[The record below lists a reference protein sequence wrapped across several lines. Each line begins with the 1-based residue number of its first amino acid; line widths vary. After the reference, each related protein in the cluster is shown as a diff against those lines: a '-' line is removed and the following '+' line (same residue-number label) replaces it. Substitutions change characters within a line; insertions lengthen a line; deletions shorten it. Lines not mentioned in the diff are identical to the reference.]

1 MFASVATPAL
11 EETAQSGFRAW
22 RHVTHRESAL
32 ESALGTDGKKAG
44 AMAIDESSSF
54 FSPWPD
60 RLRHSAII
68 LLTAALALS
77 VLVAFGELALARA
90 CAVWA
95 CIAAAA
101 LVPWRL
107 HGAVN
112 AREDVRAVNPVETA
126 AVSAVVAGMPDPAV
140 LLDRAGRVIHL
151 NAAAAQLAPALRR
164 NELAQFALRS
174 PEIITALREA
184 IATTEPRRATYLDH
198 VPVDRWMELI
208 IAPVPVPTLFGGTDK
223 CMLMTFHDQTPLRRV
238 EEMRADFV
246 ANASHELR
254 TPLAALSGFIDTLQG
269 PARDDALARERFL
282 GIMHTQ
288 ATRMARLIDDLL
300 SLSRV
305 ELSAH
310 VRPDTSVD
318 IVPIIR
324 QVADGLEPLARERQV
339 AIEIDLPD
347 TAETIAGDREELLRV
362 FENLIENALKYG
374 ASGGK
379 VMVSLAH
386 ASSGEGAPEIRVK
399 VRDFGP
405 GIAPEHLPRL
415 TERFYRVDVGDSR
428 SQGGTGLG
436 LSLVKHILIRHR
448 GRLLIESVPRNGA
461 TFTACFPQAKMSS
474 ST

>member
-1 MFASVATPAL
+1 
-11 EETAQSGFRAW
+11 
-22 RHVTHRESAL
+22 
-32 ESALGTDGKKAG
+32 
-44 AMAIDESSSF
+44 MAIDAPSPLP
-54 FSPWPD
+54 SPWPD
-60 RLRHSAII
+60 RLRHSAVI
-68 LLTAALALS
+68 LLVACLALAAL
-77 VLVAFGELALARA
+77 VVFGELSAARA
-90 CAVWA
+90 LVVFG

-101 LVPWRL
+101 MVPWRL
-107 HGAVN
+107 HGAV
-112 AREDVRAVNPVETA
+112 ASREDVRGVNPVESQ
-126 AVSAVVAGMPDPAV
+126 AVSAVVAGMPDPAI

-151 NAAAAQLAPALRR
+151 NMAAAQLAPALRR

-208 IAPVPVPTLFGGTDK
+208 ITPVPVPTAFGGTDK

-269 PARDDALARERFL
+269 PAKDDPKARERFL
-282 GIMHTQ
+282 GIMHAQ

-310 VRPDTSVD
+310 VRPDTLVD

-324 QVADGLEPLARERQV
+324 QVSDGLEPLAQERQV
-339 AIEIDLPD
+339 VVEIDLP
-347 TAETIAGDREELLRV
+347 ETPVAIAGDREELLRV

-374 ASGGK
+374 ASGGR
-379 VMVSLAH
+379 VIVSLNA
-386 ASSGEGAPEIRVK
+386 AVSGESTPEIRVM

-415 TERFYRVDVGDSR
+415 TERFYRVDIGDSR

-436 LSLVKHILIRHR
+436 LSLVKHILNRHR

-461 TFTACFPQAKMSS
+461 TFTACFPQPKSAAAESHLLR
-474 ST
+474 

>member
-1 MFASVATPAL
+1 
-11 EETAQSGFRAW
+11 
-22 RHVTHRESAL
+22 
-32 ESALGTDGKKAG
+32 
-44 AMAIDESSSF
+44 
-54 FSPWPD
+54 
-60 RLRHSAII
+60 
-68 LLTAALALS
+68 
-77 VLVAFGELALARA
+77 
-90 CAVWA
+90 
-95 CIAAAA
+95 
-101 LVPWRL
+101 
-107 HGAVN
+107 
-112 AREDVRAVNPVETA
+112 
-126 AVSAVVAGMPDPAV
+126 V

-151 NAAAAQLAPALRR
+151 NAAAAQLAPALRK

-184 IATTEPRRATYLDH
+184 IATTETRRATYLDH
-198 VPVDRWMELI
+198 APVDRWMELVI
-208 IAPVPVPTLFGGTDK
+208 IPVPVPTMFGGTDK

-269 PARDDALARERFL
+269 PARDDTKARERFL
-282 GIMHTQ
+282 GIMHSQ

-310 VRPDTSVD
+310 VRPDTLVD

-324 QVADGLEPLARERQV
+324 QVVDGLEPLASERQV
-339 AIEIDLPD
+339 DVSVDLPE
-347 TAETIAGDREELLRV
+347 APAWIAGDREELLRL
-362 FENLIENALKYG
+362 FENLVENALKYG
-374 ASGGK
+374 AAGGK
-379 VMVSLAH
+379 VIVSLIA
-386 ASSGEGAPEIRVK
+386 AMSGEGQPEVRVL

-428 SQGGTGLG
+428 AQGGTGLG
-436 LSLVKHILIRHR
+436 LSLVKHIVNRHR
-448 GRLLIESVPRNGA
+448 GRLLIESVLKNGA
-461 TFTACFPQAKMSS
+461 TFTTCFPQARGPA

>member
-1 MFASVATPAL
+1 
-11 EETAQSGFRAW
+11 
-22 RHVTHRESAL
+22 
-32 ESALGTDGKKAG
+32 
-44 AMAIDESSSF
+44 MAIDAPSSPSAQ
-54 FSPWPD
+54 PWSD
-60 RLRHSAII
+60 RLRHSTII
-68 LLTAALALS
+68 LIAAALALS
-77 VLVAFGELALARA
+77 VVVSLGELSVVRA
-90 CAVWA
+90 ATVFL

-101 LVPWRL
+101 LIPWRL
-107 HGAVN
+107 HDTA
-112 AREDVRAVNPVETA
+112 ASREDTRRVNPVESA
-126 AVSAVVAGMPDPAV
+126 AVAAVVAGMPDPAV

-174 PEIITALREA
+174 PEIITALRES
-184 IATTEPRRATYLDH
+184 IATTEPRRTTYLDH
-198 VPVDRWMELI
+198 VPVDRWMELTI
-208 IAPVPVPTLFGGTDK
+208 TPVPVPTSFGGADK

-269 PARDDALARERFL
+269 QAKEDPKARERFL
-282 GIMHTQ
+282 GIMHNQ

-310 VRPDTSVD
+310 VRPDTLVD
-318 IVPIIR
+318 LLPIIF

-339 AIEIDLPD
+339 EVETHLPE
-347 TAETIAGDREELLRV
+347 APVMIAGDREELLRL

-374 ASGGK
+374 ASGGR
-379 VMVSLAH
+379 VIVSLTT
-386 ASSGEGAPEIRVK
+386 APATDGTQEIRVL

-436 LSLVKHILIRHR
+436 LSLVKHILNRHR
-448 GRLLIESVPRNGA
+448 GRLLIESVPKQGA
-461 TFTACFPQAKMSS
+461 TFTACFPQARPL
-474 ST
+474 TPA

>member
-1 MFASVATPAL
+1 
-11 EETAQSGFRAW
+11 
-22 RHVTHRESAL
+22 
-32 ESALGTDGKKAG
+32 
-44 AMAIDESSSF
+44 MAIDAHSASF
-54 FSPWPD
+54 YSPWPD

-68 LLTAALALS
+68 LLVAGLALA
-77 VLVAFGELALARA
+77 VLVTFGELPLLRA
-90 CAVWA
+90 GAVFI
-95 CIAAAA
+95 CIGAAA

-107 HGAVN
+107 HHAV
-112 AREDVRAVNPVETA
+112 APHEDSRGVNPVENA

-140 LLDRAGRVIHL
+140 LLDRAGRVLHL
-151 NAAAAQLAPALRR
+151 NAAAAQLAPALRK

-184 IATTEPRRATYLDH
+184 IATTESRRATYLDH

-208 IAPVPVPTLFGGTDK
+208 ITPVPVPTLFGGTDK

-269 PARDDALARERFL
+269 PAKDDAKARERFL

-310 VRPDTSVD
+310 VRPDTLVD
-318 IVPIIR
+318 IVPIIL

-339 AIEIDLPD
+339 AIDIDLPE
-347 TAETIAGDREELLRV
+347 TAVPIAGDREELLRL

-379 VMVSLAH
+379 VAVSLT
-386 ASSGEGAPEIRVK
+386 SELSGEGVPEVRVM

-428 SQGGTGLG
+428 AQGGTGLG
-436 LSLVKHILIRHR
+436 LSLVKHIVNRHR
-448 GRLLIESVPRNGA
+448 GRLLIESVLKNGA
-461 TFTACFPQAKMSS
+461 TFTACFPQAKPPSS
-474 ST
+474 I

>member
-1 MFASVATPAL
+1 V
-11 EETAQSGFRAW
+11 
-22 RHVTHRESAL
+22 
-32 ESALGTDGKKAG
+32 
-44 AMAIDESSSF
+44 AIDDSPSSF

-68 LLTAALALS
+68 LLAAGLALA
-77 VLVAFGELALARA
+77 VVVVFGELSPVRA
-90 CAVWA
+90 TAIFV

-107 HGAVN
+107 HNVA
-112 AREDVRAVNPVETA
+112 ASREDVRGVNPVESA
-126 AVSAVVAGMPDPAV
+126 AVSAIVAGMPDPAV

-184 IATTEPRRATYLDH
+184 IATTEARRATYLDH

-208 IAPVPVPTLFGGTDK
+208 ITPVPVPTLFGGTDK

-269 PARDDALARERFL
+269 PANDDARARERFL

-310 VRPDTSVD
+310 VRPDTLVD
-318 IVPIIR
+318 LVPIIR
-324 QVADGLEPLARERQV
+324 QVADGLEPLAGERQV
-339 AIEIDLPD
+339 AIDIHLPD
-347 TAETIAGDREELLRV
+347 TPVAIAGDREELLRV

-379 VMVSLAH
+379 VMVSLTSAVS
-386 ASSGEGAPEIRVK
+386 AEGVPEVRVV

-428 SQGGTGLG
+428 AQGGTGLG
-436 LSLVKHILIRHR
+436 LSLVKHIVNRHR
-448 GRLLIESVPRNGA
+448 GRLLIESVLKNGA
-461 TFTACFPQAKMSS
+461 TFTACFPQAKPPA

>member
-1 MFASVATPAL
+1 
-11 EETAQSGFRAW
+11 
-22 RHVTHRESAL
+22 
-32 ESALGTDGKKAG
+32 
-44 AMAIDESSSF
+44 MAVDESPSSF
-54 FSPWPD
+54 FAPWPD

-68 LLTAALALS
+68 LLAACIALS
-77 VLVAFGELALARA
+77 VVVMFGELSPVRA
-90 CAVWA
+90 AAIFV
-95 CIAAAA
+95 CIAGAA

-107 HGAVN
+107 HDAAVS
-112 AREDVRAVNPVETA
+112 REDVRAVNPIETA

-184 IATTEPRRATYLDH
+184 IATAEARRATYLDH

-208 IAPVPVPTLFGGTDK
+208 ITPISVPTLFGGTDK
-223 CMLMTFHDQTPLRRV
+223 CMLMTFHDQTPLRRA

-269 PARDDALARERFL
+269 PAKDDPRARERFL
-282 GIMHTQ
+282 GIMHIQ

-310 VRPDTSVD
+310 VRPDTLVD

-324 QVADGLEPLARERQV
+324 QVVEGLEPLARERQV
-339 AIEIDLPD
+339 IIDVDLPD
-347 TAETIAGDREELLRV
+347 DPVWIAGDREELLRL
-362 FENLIENALKYG
+362 FENLVENALKYG
-374 ASGGK
+374 ASGGR
-379 VMVSLAH
+379 VIVSLIA
-386 ASSGEGAPEIRVK
+386 AVSNEGVPEVRVM

-428 SQGGTGLG
+428 AQGGTGLG
-436 LSLVKHILIRHR
+436 LSLVKHIVNRHR
-448 GRLLIESVPRNGA
+448 GRLLIESVLKNGA
-461 TFTACFPQAKMSS
+461 TFTACFPQAKIPASV
-474 ST
+474 

>member
-1 MFASVATPAL
+1 M
-11 EETAQSGFRAW
+11 
-22 RHVTHRESAL
+22 
-32 ESALGTDGKKAG
+32 
-44 AMAIDESSSF
+44 AMNAPPSSSF
-54 FSPWPD
+54 SPWSD

-68 LLTAALALS
+68 LLAAGLALA
-77 VLVAFGELALARA
+77 VMVALGELAPIRA
-90 CAVWA
+90 GVLLA

-107 HGAVN
+107 HNVAASG
-112 AREDVRAVNPVETA
+112 EDVRGIISPVETV
-126 AVSAVVAGMPDPAV
+126 AVSAIIAGMPDPAV

-151 NAAAAQLAPALRR
+151 NVAAAQLAPALRK

-184 IATTEPRRATYLDH
+184 IATSESRRTTFLDH
-198 VPVDRWMELI
+198 VPVDRWLELI
-208 IAPVPVPTLFGGTDK
+208 VTPVPMPTLFGGTEN

-269 PARDDALARERFL
+269 PAKDDAKARERFL
-282 GIMHTQ
+282 GIMHAQ

-310 VRPDTSVD
+310 VRPDTLVD

-324 QVADGLEPLARERQV
+324 QVVDGLEPLARERQV
-339 AIEIDLPD
+339 AIDIDLPQ
-347 TAETIAGDREELLRV
+347 TPVLIAGDREELLRL

-379 VMVSLAH
+379 VIVSLSQAIS
-386 ASSGEGAPEIRVK
+386 AEGVPEVRAI

-428 SQGGTGLG
+428 AQGGTGLG
-436 LSLVKHILIRHR
+436 LSLVKHIVNRHR

-461 TFTACFPQAKMSS
+461 TFSACFPQAKIPPAP
-474 ST
+474 

>member
-1 MFASVATPAL
+1 
-11 EETAQSGFRAW
+11 
-22 RHVTHRESAL
+22 
-32 ESALGTDGKKAG
+32 
-44 AMAIDESSSF
+44 MAIDDSSSSSF
-54 FSPWPD
+54 FAPWPD

-68 LLTAALALS
+68 LLAAGLALS

-90 CAVWA
+90 AAVFI

-107 HGAVN
+107 HDAVTS
-112 AREDVRAVNPVETA
+112 REDVRGVNPVEAA
-126 AVSAVVAGMPDPAV
+126 AVSALVAGMPDPAV

-151 NAAAAQLAPALRR
+151 NAAAAQLAPALRK

-184 IATTEPRRATYLDH
+184 IATSEPRRATYLDH

-208 IAPVPVPTLFGGTDK
+208 VTPVPVPTLFGGTDK

-269 PARDDALARERFL
+269 QAKDDPKARERFL
-282 GIMHTQ
+282 GIMHNQ

-310 VRPDTSVD
+310 VRPDTLVD
-318 IVPIIR
+318 LLPIIL

-339 AIEIDLPD
+339 EVETQLP
-347 TAETIAGDREELLRV
+347 ETPVLIAGDREELLRL

-374 ASGGK
+374 ASGGR
-379 VMVSLAH
+379 VIVSLI
-386 ASSGEGAPEIRVK
+386 SGAAPDGTQEIRVL

-436 LSLVKHILIRHR
+436 LSLVKHIVNRHR
-448 GRLLIESVPRNGA
+448 GRLLIESVPKQGA
-461 TFTACFPQAKMSS
+461 TFTACFPQAKAP
-474 ST
+474 TLT